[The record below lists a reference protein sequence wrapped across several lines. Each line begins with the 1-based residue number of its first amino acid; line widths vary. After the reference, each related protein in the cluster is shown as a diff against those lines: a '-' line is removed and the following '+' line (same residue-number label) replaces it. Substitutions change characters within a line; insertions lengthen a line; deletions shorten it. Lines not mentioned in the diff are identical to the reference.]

1 VLGVFGG
8 VGFGNCPTAPRF
20 KNGFYKL
27 WDSIY
32 SNWDEN
38 PWVWVIEFEV
48 IKSNID
54 KVIANEH

>member
-1 VLGVFGG
+1 VLGVLVC
-8 VGFGNCPTAPRF
+8 VGCVWG
-20 KNGFYKL
+20 L

-32 SNWDEN
+32 SNWDKN